1 MALQEEYE
9 YAAFRCAFC
18 NFFNPA
24 KKLRPLA
31 PRLPS
36 EMTPAVHIQRPST
49 SSESSS
55 GLKNFHSYS
64 FDRFNHFQLVLSD
77 SDIEISKKKLS
88 NVTETNEKE
97 AATTT
102 KHSDIESESAT
113 DDIEIVNKPERS
125 DIEKKL
131 E

>member
-31 PRLPS
+31 PRLASEITPS
-36 EMTPAVHIQRPST
+36 VNIQRPST

-55 GLKNFHSYS
+55 GARDFHLLSKAIQLLI
-64 FDRFNHFQLVLSD
+64 HFLLD
-77 SDIEISKKKLS
+77 SDNKISTKKYS
-88 NVTETNEKE
+88 DVTEELVFKQ
-97 AATTT
+97 
-102 KHSDIESESAT
+102 SDAESEGIAA
-113 DDIEIVNKPERS
+113 DMEIIEKPERS